1 MESKIKKMY
10 LGDSLAIIL
19 AMLTLWLFL
28 IYIIPEVLGIAPQH
42 MMKMTIAIVGVALG
56 AFASSSS
63 LAVLVHLKKNQK
75 ELYAQELSS
84 YRDER

>member
-10 LGDSLAIIL
+10 MGDSLAIGF
-19 AMLTLWLFL
+19 AMLALWLFL
-28 IYIIPEVLGIAPQH
+28 IYIIPEVWGIADQQL
-42 MMKMTIAIVGVALG
+42 MKMTIAFAGVTLG

-75 ELYAQELSS
+75 ELYAEELSF
-84 YRDER
+84 YGDER